1 MNKTYAP
8 GDNVLK
14 CIYQKIITI
23 KLQSVTALEK
33 VENKPLNTENLK
45 GKRVAVIIGNNDAE
59 PDILDNYV
67 KDEKFTKYGYSS

>member
-14 CIYQKIITI
+14 CIYQKMVTI

-33 VENKPLNTENLK
+33 VENKPLNIENLNPIYFE
-45 GKRVAVIIGNNDAE
+45 A
-59 PDILDNYV
+59 
-67 KDEKFTKYGYSS
+67 SSTSVGRH